1 MLTWAVPRY
10 LVYGFSRALMPL
22 YAGKSACFAPDAK
35 THLRL
40 INTHGIE
47 AIVASPQQVLGLLEE
62 VEKGTRY
69 YSLASLK
76 EIRIGGALVSSD
88 FVRRVQSRLCRNV
101 ITEYSSTEAN
111 LMALAN
117 YDMIADV
124 PNAVGFVLPDVDLEI
139 VDETNAVMP
148 IGDEGL
154 VRCRTNYFANVFA
167 ANNPDRAQDAAD
179 TWWYPGDL
187 GRLTQNGILCIGGRA
202 DDMINSGGVK
212 VLANALDAVVC
223 RYPGVKEAATCAVRD
238 RSGIDVVWIGIVAEG
253 ELDQAAIMTFLAE
266 SGEFPIEP
274 REILSIDEVPRN
286 DLGKIQRHKLKELL
300 LGLKNRLLADVPG
313 DPESIG
319 TNSPS
324 AGRA

>member
-1 MLTWAVPRY
+1 
-10 LVYGFSRALMPL
+10 
-22 YAGKSACFAPDAK
+22 
-35 THLRL
+35 
-40 INTHGIE
+40 
-47 AIVASPQQVLGLLEE
+47 
-62 VEKGTRY
+62 
-69 YSLASLK
+69 
-76 EIRIGGALVSSD
+76 
-88 FVRRVQSRLCRNV
+88 
-101 ITEYSSTEAN
+101 
-111 LMALAN
+111 
-117 YDMIADV
+117 
-124 PNAVGFVLPDVDLEI
+124 
-139 VDETNAVMP
+139 
-148 IGDEGL
+148 
-154 VRCRTNYFANVFA
+154 
-167 ANNPDRAQDAAD
+167 
-179 TWWYPGDL
+179 
-187 GRLTQNGILCIGGRA
+187 
-202 DDMINSGGVK
+202 
-212 VLANALDAVVC
+212 VC